1 VESSEHA
8 QACLDVRTTELAVGD
23 DRFLIVSYAVPR
35 WHLPRELTRAE
46 RDVVQAVLEGA
57 SRGDIARRRGT
68 SSRTIANL
76 LANAFRKLGVQSKIE
91 LAAKL
96 ASCGALTPEAA
107 GRLVSSAERTPNKQ
121 PWTDGQA

>member
-1 VESSEHA
+1 VESSEDTPT
-8 QACLDVRTTELAVGD
+8 CLEVRTAELTVGD
-23 DRFLIVSYAVPR
+23 DRFLVLSYALPR
-35 WHLPRELTRAE
+35 WQLPRELTRAE

-57 SRGDIARRRGT
+57 SRSEIARRRGT

-96 ASCGALTPEAA
+96 TL
-107 GRLVSSAERTPNKQ
+107 R
-121 PWTDGQA
+121 